1 MIKIEVFDNDDGYI
15 EEETLDSHEVLA
27 LALNGWSMPE
37 IASVSILKINDKS
50 FDVGEWQNKFPLA
63 KAMLDN
69 FWKRNSEEALTE
81 LIRSTDSIYF
91 LECTT
96 SVSKM
101 FRDAGAVAVPCSMVK
116 HLIHE
121 DVVPYPNSDCYMH
134 QGQELPNQGA
144 WKTLFLLPSLEIYDK
159 VQLQILDCS
168 DMTFH
173 SVKEA
178 VSTVAYLYSLI
189 AEESVYDFFPRH
201 REIVRRAQNYLDDH
215 HDEMTQYDAEIR
227 FRYSKYFLQDYHT
240 IELRDIPEKYI
251 ETVVDD
257 EGGVYS
263 KSGKRLVKIADKK
276 NFTATTYKVKEGC
289 ESLDDGAMC
298 CIDSLEQVLLP
309 NSLHRIGANQFLND
323 KNLKLLTIPSSV
335 DFDIEGS
342 MCEHCTSLESVVF
355 NNHQE
360 YLDIAM
366 FNGCSSLK
374 DVQLPQT
381 LVGLSDNVFAGTKS
395 LKTLDI
401 PTVRWI
407 GGECFRDSAIERIVL
422 PKCIKSVAS
431 DAFVGVPSECININ
445 AFPTYFNY
453 PLSFDAE
460 IHLLPRLFVD
470 GWILDLMRM
479 YAYIRYI
486 QDHSTRVYLLEDEKR
501 KLKEYLNWIRNNW
514 WMSLSNDDIESFFAT
529 MKISGFS
536 PLYFLCV
543 LNNHLAEQDLRIV
556 NRSSIVY
563 ACEFKANLRNIY
575 DLIGESGTYNDI
587 EKWVNS
593 IGTESVKHLDP
604 MMKSEIDIALS
615 STFSHNGKTIVRMR
629 RVWGYSP
636 EVGNTIT
643 VDTKSIIEVADTLN
657 QMEINGK

>member
-1 MIKIEVFDNDDGYI
+1 M
-15 EEETLDSHEVLA
+15 
-27 LALNGWSMPE
+27 
-37 IASVSILKINDKS
+37 
-50 FDVGEWQNKFPLA
+50 
-63 KAMLDN
+63 
-69 FWKRNSEEALTE
+69 
-81 LIRSTDSIYF
+81 
-91 LECTT
+91 
-96 SVSKM
+96 
-101 FRDAGAVAVPCSMVK
+101 
-116 HLIHE
+116 
-121 DVVPYPNSDCYMH
+121 
-134 QGQELPNQGA
+134 
-144 WKTLFLLPSLEIYDK
+144 
-159 VQLQILDCS
+159 
-168 DMTFH
+168 
-173 SVKEA
+173 
-178 VSTVAYLYSLI
+178 
-189 AEESVYDFFPRH
+189 
-201 REIVRRAQNYLDDH
+201 
-215 HDEMTQYDAEIR
+215 
-227 FRYSKYFLQDYHT
+227 
-240 IELRDIPEKYI
+240 
-251 ETVVDD
+251 
-257 EGGVYS
+257 
-263 KSGKRLVKIADKK
+263 
-276 NFTATTYKVKEGC
+276 VKEGC

-323 KNLKLLTIPSSV
+323 KNLKSLTIPSSV

-381 LVGLSDNVFAGTKS
+381 LVGLSDNVFSGTKS

-431 DAFVGVPSECININ
+431 DAFVGVSCECININ

-453 PLSFDAE
+453 PLSFDAD
-460 IHLLPRLFVD
+460 IHSLPRLFVD

-486 QDHSTRVYLLEDEKR
+486 QEHKTRPYLLEDEKR

-529 MKISGFS
+529 MKFSGFS

-543 LNNHLAEQDLRIV
+543 MNNYLAEQDLRIV

-615 STFSHNGKTIVRMR
+615 STFSHDGKTIVRMR

-643 VDTKSIIEVADTLN
+643 VDTKSIIEIADTLN

>member
-1 MIKIEVFDNDDGYI
+1 MIKIEVFDNDDGYV
-15 EEETLDSHEVLA
+15 EEEALDSYEVLA
-27 LALNGWSMPE
+27 LALNGWSMSE

-50 FDVGEWQNKFPLA
+50 FNVGEWKSKFPLA
-63 KAMLDN
+63 KAMLN
-69 FWKRNSEEALTE
+69 KFWKRNSEEALTE

-96 SVSKM
+96 TVSKM
-101 FRDAGAVAVPCSMVK
+101 FRDAGAVTVPCSMVK
-116 HLIHE
+116 HLIHDE
-121 DVVPYPNSDCYMH
+121 VVPYPNSDCYMH
-134 QGQELPNQGA
+134 QGQELPNRGA
-144 WKTLFLLPSLEIYDK
+144 WKTLFLLPSLDIYDK
-159 VQLQILDCS
+159 VQSQILDCS
-168 DMTFH
+168 DIKFH

-178 VSTVAYLYSLI
+178 VSTVAYLYSLT

-201 REIVRRAQNYLDDH
+201 REMVRRVQNYLDDH
-215 HDEMTQYDAEIR
+215 HDEMSQYNAKIR

-240 IELRDIPEKYI
+240 IELRDIPEKYL

-257 EGGVYS
+257 DGGVYS
-263 KSGKRLVKIADKK
+263 IGRKRLVKIADKK
-276 NFTATTYKVKEGC
+276 NFTATTYVVKDGC
-289 ESLDDGAMC
+289 ESLDDSAMC

-309 NSLHRIGANQFLND
+309 NSLRRIGANQFMSD
-323 KNLKLLTIPSSV
+323 KNLRSITIPSSV
-335 DFDIEGS
+335 DFDIEGCL
-342 MCEHCTSLESVVF
+342 CEHCTSLESVKF

-366 FNGCSSLK
+366 FNGCSNLK

-381 LVGLSDNVFAGTKS
+381 LVGLSDNVFAGTKA

-407 GGECFRDSAIERIVL
+407 GGECFRDSAIEKIVL

-431 DAFVGVPSECININ
+431 DAFVGVPSEGIYIN

-453 PLSFDAE
+453 PLSFDAD

-486 QDHSTRVYLLEDEKR
+486 QEHNTRVYLLEDEKR
-501 KLKEYLNWIRNNW
+501 KLKEYLNWITENW
-514 WMSLSNDDIESFFAT
+514 WMGLDEDDIKSYFAT
-529 MKISGFS
+529 MSIPGFS
-536 PLYFLCV
+536 SLYFLCV
-543 LNNHLAEQDLRIV
+543 QNNYLAEQDLRIV
-556 NRSSIVY
+556 NRRSIVY

-575 DLIGESGTYNDI
+575 DLIGENGNLEDI
-587 EKWVNS
+587 EQWVDS
-593 IGTESVKHLDP
+593 IGIESVEHIDP
-604 MMKSEIDIALS
+604 MLKSEIDIALS
-615 STFSHNGKTIVRMR
+615 PTFSHDGKTVVRMR
-629 RVWGYSP
+629 RIWGYSP

-643 VDTKSIIEVADTLN
+643 VDTKGIIEVADTLN
-657 QMEINGK
+657 NMEIKGK

>member
-27 LALNGWSMPE
+27 LALNDWSMPE

-50 FDVGEWQNKFPLA
+50 FDVGEWQNKFSLA
-63 KAMLDN
+63 KAMLDK

-240 IELRDIPEKYI
+240 IELRDVPAKYL

-257 EGGVYS
+257 DGGVYS

-381 LVGLSDNVFAGTKS
+381 LVGLSDNVFSGTKS

-453 PLSFDAE
+453 PLSFDAD

-486 QDHSTRVYLLEDEKR
+486 QEHSTRVYLLEDEKR

-543 LNNHLAEQDLRIV
+543 MNNHLAEQDLRIV

>member
-15 EEETLDSHEVLA
+15 EEETLESHEVLA

-37 IASVSILKINDKS
+37 IASVSILKIYDKS
-50 FDVGEWQNKFPLA
+50 FNVGEWKSKFPLA

-121 DVVPYPNSDCYMH
+121 DIVSYPNSDCYMH

-178 VSTVAYLYSLI
+178 VSTVAYLYSLT

-240 IELRDIPEKYI
+240 IELRDIPEKYL

-263 KSGKRLVKIADKK
+263 KNGKRLVRIADKK

-289 ESLDDGAMC
+289 ESLDDSAMC

-309 NSLHRIGANQFLND
+309 NSLRRIGANQFLDD
-323 KNLKLLTIPSSV
+323 KNLKSLTIPSSV

-342 MCEHCTSLESVVF
+342 MCEHCTSLESVKF

-431 DAFVGVPSECININ
+431 DAFVGVSSECININ

-453 PLSFDAE
+453 PLSFDAD

-486 QDHSTRVYLLEDEKR
+486 QEHSTRVYLLEDEKR

-556 NRSSIVY
+556 NHRSIVY

-615 STFSHNGKTIVRMR
+615 STFSHDGKTVVRMR

-643 VDTKSIIEVADTLN
+643 VDTKSIIEVADALN
-657 QMEINGK
+657 RMESNGK

>member
-50 FDVGEWQNKFPLA
+50 FNVGEWKSKFPLA

-96 SVSKM
+96 TVSKM

-134 QGQELPNQGA
+134 QGQELPNRGS

-178 VSTVAYLYSLI
+178 VSTVAYLYSLT

-215 HDEMTQYDAEIR
+215 HDEMTRYDAEIR

-257 EGGVYS
+257 DGGVYS
-263 KSGKRLVKIADKK
+263 KNGKRLVRIADKK
-276 NFTATTYKVKEGC
+276 NFIATTYKVKEGC
-289 ESLDDGAMC
+289 ESLDDSAMC

-323 KNLKLLTIPSSV
+323 KNLKSLTIPSSV

-342 MCEHCTSLESVVF
+342 MCEHCTALESVVF

-422 PKCIKSVAS
+422 PRCIKSVAS

-453 PLSFDAE
+453 PLSFDAD

-486 QDHSTRVYLLEDEKR
+486 QEHSTRVYLLEDEKR

-529 MKISGFS
+529 MKFSGFS

-543 LNNHLAEQDLRIV
+543 MNNYLAEQDLRIV

-643 VDTKSIIEVADTLN
+643 VDTKSIIEIADTLN